1 MTALRRPDL
10 QRRLAAFDP
19 AIRLVL
25 LSGPDES
32 ASRGLAQDAIRA
44 LADLADPM
52 ALTDFSGDE
61 LKADPAKL
69 ADEAAS
75 VSMFGGR
82 RVIRVTGAA
91 DACAEA
97 VRILL
102 AAPVAGN
109 PVIMLAGDLPK
120 TSTLRKLAEDSPQA
134 LALHSYPLGGN
145 DLDRWLQAE
154 ARRLG
159 LRLESGVADR
169 FLSATGGDTG
179 ILSSELVKFATFL
192 NATPDTPRTLDR
204 GHLLAL
210 GADSAEEDMGL
221 LVNAVIAGNG
231 PAIERQLRLLEG
243 SSAIPALRAVA
254 RRLLQ
259 MAEARA
265 AVDKGQQPD
274 AAVRALRPPV
284 FYKDVAL
291 VAANLRHWPMPRIRS
306 ALSAML
312 AGEQAIKTPRG
323 PGDTAGWQAIARL
336 GTARSAARLGMG
348 GESA

>member
-1 MTALRRPDL
+1 MTAIKRPDL
-10 QRRLAAFDP
+10 QRRLAAWDP
-19 AIRLVL
+19 QVRLIL

-32 ASRGLAQDAIRA
+32 ASRTLALEA
-44 LADLADPM
+44 LAALGDPSDPM
-52 ALTDFSGDE
+52 SLTDFAADE
-61 LKADPAKL
+61 LKSDPAKL

-91 DACAEA
+91 DSTAEA

-109 PVIMLAGDLPK
+109 PVVMLAGDLSK
-120 TSTLRKLAEDSPQA
+120 ASSLRKLAEESPHA
-134 LALHSYPLGGN
+134 LALHSYPLAGAE
-145 DLDRWLQAE
+145 LDRWLQAE
-154 ARRLG
+154 ARTHG

-169 FLSATGGDTG
+169 LVSATGGDTG
-179 ILSSELVKFATFL
+179 ILASELAKFALFL
-192 NATPDTPRTLDR
+192 DAAPDTPKTLER

-221 LVNAVIAGNG
+221 LVNAIVAGNG
-231 PAIERQLRLLEG
+231 AAVERQLRLLEG
-243 SSAIPALRAVA
+243 SSAIPALRALA

-265 AVDKGQQPD
+265 AVDSGQQPLS
-274 AAVRALRPPV
+274 AVKALRPPI
-284 FYKDVAL
+284 FWKDAEL
-291 VAANLRHWPMPRIRS
+291 VASSLRNWPMPRIRK

-312 AGEQAIKTPRG
+312 AGEQAIKTAGG
-323 PGDTAGWQAIARL
+323 PGDAAGWQAIATL
-336 GTARSAARLGMG
+336 ATARLGMG
-348 GESA
+348 HERA

>member
-1 MTALRRPDL
+1 MTAVKRPDL
-10 QRRLAAFDP
+10 QRRLAAWDP

-32 ASRGLAQDAIRA
+32 ASRGLALDAVGA
-44 LADLADPM
+44 LGDPSDPM
-52 ALTDFSGDE
+52 ALMDFSGDE

-109 PVIMLAGDLPK
+109 PVVMLAGDLPK
-120 TSTLRKLAEDSPQA
+120 TSTLRKLAEESPLV
-134 LALHSYPLGGN
+134 LALHSYPLSGGE
-145 DLDRWLQAE
+145 LDRWVQAE
-154 ARRLG
+154 AKALG

-179 ILSSELVKFATFL
+179 ILASELVKFATFL
-192 NATPDTPRTLDR
+192 DASPDAPKTLER

-221 LVNAVIAGNG
+221 LVNAIVAGNG

-243 SSAIPALRAVA
+243 SSAIPVLRAVA

-259 MAEARA
+259 LAEARA
-265 AVDKGQQPD
+265 AVDSGQQPQ

-284 FYKDVAL
+284 FYKDVDL
-291 VAANLRHWPMPRIRS
+291 VAANLRNWPMPRIRS
-306 ALSAML
+306 ALAAVL
-312 AGEQAIKTPRG
+312 AGEQAIKTPKG
-323 PGDTAGWQAIARL
+323 PGDTAGWQAIGWLAS
-336 GTARSAARLGMG
+336 ARSAARLGMG
-348 GESA
+348 RESA